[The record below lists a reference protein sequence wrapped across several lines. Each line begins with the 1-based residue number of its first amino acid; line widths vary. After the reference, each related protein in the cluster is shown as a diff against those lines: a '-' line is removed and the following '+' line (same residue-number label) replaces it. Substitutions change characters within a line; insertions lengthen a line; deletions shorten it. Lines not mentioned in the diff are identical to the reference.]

1 MSEFFPAPLSTTQLK
16 EVAGK
21 AWIWSVVRGGAA
33 VVFGIVAFGAP
44 LKTAVVLALVIGLL
58 SIVDG
63 LIDIVDAI
71 RHRGYPGVVSRI
83 ALGAISI
90 VFGLIVLF
98 WPGQTLEV
106 LVIVIGIWA
115 IIAGLLQLV
124 VAVGHRGSP
133 SSGWVWGLVA
143 GVLSIVFGI
152 LVMIRPAGGVV
163 TVMWILGFYALLF
176 GVALIV
182 FGIQMRKFSR
192 TEAIGS
198 TR

>member
-1 MSEFFPAPLSTTQLK
+1 MSEFFPAPLSTSQLK

-44 LKTAVVLALVIGLL
+44 LKTAVLLALVIGLL

-63 LIDIVDAI
+63 VVDVIDAF

-83 ALGAISI
+83 LLGAVSI
-90 VFGLIVLF
+90 VFGLIVLL
-98 WPGQTLEV
+98 WPGPSLEV
-106 LVIVIGIWA
+106 LAIVIGIWA

-133 SSGWVWGLVA
+133 SSGWIWGLVA
-143 GVLSIVFGI
+143 GALSIVFGV
-152 LVMIRPAGGVV
+152 LVMMRPAGGVV
-163 TVMWILGFYALLF
+163 TVMWILGCFALLF
-176 GVALIV
+176 GIALIV

-192 TEAIGS
+192 TEPIGA